1 VRNLWRPSPDRQISR
16 HLWGQGTCRGGQEN
30 PLGVRGRTFDNR
42 LIRERLKGEP
52 NEDLRLDLDLK
63 VGGFYREGRNGNRGW
78 CRLILPQP
86 ISQLN

>member
-1 VRNLWRPSPDRQISR
+1 
-16 HLWGQGTCRGGQEN
+16 
-30 PLGVRGRTFDNR
+30 